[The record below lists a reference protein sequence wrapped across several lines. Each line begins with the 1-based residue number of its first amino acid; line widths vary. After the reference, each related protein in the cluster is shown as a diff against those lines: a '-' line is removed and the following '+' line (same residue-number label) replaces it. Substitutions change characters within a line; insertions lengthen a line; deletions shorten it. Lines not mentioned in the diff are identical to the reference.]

1 MRGKGRARVGVR
13 GAVFVAIGAPAC
25 VFLGACARAGS
36 PDDGAFDVDGSPVDA
51 HGVTVESGIGNTPG
65 RESGPISGGDDV
77 GDDGAQSGDDVEA
90 PGDDGSRAGNDAM
103 SLAGDA
109 TPPSG
114 EGGGDDETLPDGACD
129 CVVPEGSSYVDAGDA
144 TITDAA
150 SLDATIADAAQGA
163 TIADAAQGATIAD
176 AAQGADAASADST
189 ASSDAPADVAEL
201 GDATESDAPV
211 DAIVAAADSSYAD
224 VAEAAACGGCGAGF
238 TCGSSGY
245 CVSATGVPAFGHVIV
260 VVMEEQSLSAIQGSS
275 SAPYINSLIA
285 SYALATD
292 YTAPDHPSLPNYLEL
307 TSGGAQG
314 VQCDCAPG
322 GTPTCSL
329 TTSACNLLVGNCN
342 CPQSATHLGDELD
355 TAGLGWREYAEG
367 MGSPCNI
374 AGADGGASFTP
385 THVPFLYYDDVY
397 TTPGRCT
404 QRVRDYGDFAADL
417 ASGAYAFAMVSP
429 DTCHD
434 MQTLC
439 SGNEVLQGDDWL
451 STNVP
456 PVLATSGFGSGGHD
470 ALFIVWEEAGTDIGT
485 PPAPFIVVSP
495 LARATTTSAA
505 YDHASLLAT
514 IEDGLGVPR
523 LGGSAG
529 VAPIADVWK

>member
-1 MRGKGRARVGVR
+1 MHAFM
-13 GAVFVAIGAPAC
+13 A
-25 VFLGACARAGS
+25 LGACARAGS
-36 PDDGAFDVDGSPVDA
+36 PDDGAFDEDGSPVDA
-51 HGVTVESGIGNTPG
+51 HGAPNESGGGTPTH
-65 RESGPISGGDDV
+65 ESGPSSGDDADDGAAP
-77 GDDGAQSGDDVEA
+77 GDDGAQAGDGA
-90 PGDDGSRAGNDAM
+90 TSPAS
-103 SLAGDA
+103 DA
-109 TPPSG
+109 TPPG
-114 EGGGDDETLPDGACD
+114 EGGGDDETITDGGCE
-129 CVVPEGSSYVDAGDA
+129 CVVPEGSSYVDGGDGA
-144 TITDAA
+144 FGDAA
-150 SLDATIADAAQGA
+150 SVDATMADGAQETGGAATLDATAI
-163 TIADAAQGATIAD
+163 
-176 AAQGADAASADST
+176 
-189 ASSDAPADVAEL
+189 SDAPMDAEAID
-201 GDATESDAPV
+201 DATESDAPA
-211 DAIVAAADSSYAD
+211 DAAVAAADSSYAD
-224 VAEAAACGGCGAGF
+224 VAEAAACGGCAAGF
-238 TCGSSGY
+238 TCGSGGY

-260 VVMEEQSLSAIQGSS
+260 IVMEEQSLSAIQGSS

-292 YTAPDHPSLPNYLEL
+292 YSAPAHPSLPNYLEL

-329 TTSACNLLVGNCN
+329 STSVCNPLLTSNCD
-342 CPQSATHLGDELD
+342 CPQSVTHLGDELD
-355 TAGLGWREYAEG
+355 TASLGWREYAEG
-367 MGSPCNI
+367 MGSPCNLT
-374 AGADGGASFTP
+374 GADGGANFTP

-397 TTPGRCT
+397 TTPGRCA

-417 ASGAYAFAMVSP
+417 ASGAYAFSMISP

-456 PVLATSGFGSGGHD
+456 PILATSGFGSGGHD

-485 PPAPFIVVSP
+485 PPAPLVVVSP

-505 YDHASLLAT
+505 YTHASLLAT
-514 IEDGLGVPR
+514 IEDGLGVAR